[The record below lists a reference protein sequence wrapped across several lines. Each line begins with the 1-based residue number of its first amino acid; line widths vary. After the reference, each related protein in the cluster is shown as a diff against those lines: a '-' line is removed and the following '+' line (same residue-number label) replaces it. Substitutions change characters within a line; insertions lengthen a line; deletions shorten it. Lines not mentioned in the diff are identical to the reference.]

1 MNVFF
6 FVYVSF
12 LLAINAGISHN
23 NNKKKIGCF
32 RVHYESL
39 WNAFSAYGLWF
50 LCRYRF
56 KGNEKE
62 KEKKNQNSHCNFVY
76 TFNLLFIW
84 RNLLSVFAL
93 VTRYTF
99 PCFFSFSHT
108 LPTVQ
113 NKIPQH
119 SGLGLPNNF
128 VYLMHIFFKP
138 QMVIIQT
145 GLFTLWPTKF
155 GVCSR
160 PTSVNV

>member
-12 LLAINAGISHN
+12 LSAINAGISYN
-23 NNKKKIGCF
+23 NNKKNWLLSCSLRKSLKCIQCIRLMVPLPISIQRQWKRERKKESKLPLQF
-32 RVHYESL
+32 R
-39 WNAFSAYGLWF
+39 
-50 LCRYRF
+50 
-56 KGNEKE
+56 
-62 KEKKNQNSHCNFVY
+62 